1 MPYAGNYSVWLE
13 RKATRGEGEARAERK
28 KGKAMEEELAWIR
41 QGPKARQSKSKA
53 RIARYE
59 EAVEAA
65 REERGRE
72 KLLSGAM
79 VIPPGPRLGALVL
92 EVEGLSKTL
101 PPSPGTGGSGEGKVL
116 FKDVT
121 FALPRGGIVG
131 IIGPNGAGKTSLLRC
146 IMGDEGYAADAG
158 AIRFGQT
165 VKVGLVSQSRA
176 ELEPNV
182 RVLEAVCG
190 GMDTVEYGPGVEMPA
205 RQVSVCGGGV
215 AVVVVVLV
223 FPPLAPL
230 TVVSAFSFI
239 FLTQFTSPPPSPLFF
254 FSTLPAST
262 WWGSSRPNL

>member
-1 MPYAGNYSVWLE
+1 
-13 RKATRGEGEARAERK
+13 
-28 KGKAMEEELAWIR
+28 
-41 QGPKARQSKSKA
+41 
-53 RIARYE
+53 
-59 EAVEAA
+59 
-65 REERGRE
+65 
-72 KLLSGAM
+72 M

-101 PPSPGTGGSGEGKVL
+101 PPSPGSSGGSGGGEGKVL

-205 RQVSVCGGGV
+205 RQVSVCGVGV
-215 AVVVVVLV
+215 AGVVVVLV
-223 FPPLAPL
+223 SSSLLPPL
-230 TVVSAFSFI
+230 TRVERI
-239 FLTQFTSPPPSPLFF
+239 
-254 FSTLPAST
+254 
-262 WWGSSRPNL
+262 